1 MSRCQRTAKISS
13 FSLEEEK
20 IDCYQRGNISR
31 FKFERAGERER
42 MRERV
47 RESVRERERVKR
59 LTSLAE
65 SLEDEIDAFYSLR
78 FRSERRKI

>member
-47 RESVRERERVKR
+47 RESVRERE
-59 LTSLAE
+59 SE
-65 SLEDEIDAFYSLR
+65 EIDFSGGIIRRRNRRLLQFKIPLR
-78 FRSERRKI
+78 T

>member
-47 RESVRERERVKR
+47 RESVCERQTERETETYTDRKR
-59 LTSLAE
+59 Q
-65 SLEDEIDAFYSLR
+65 
-78 FRSERRKI
+78 